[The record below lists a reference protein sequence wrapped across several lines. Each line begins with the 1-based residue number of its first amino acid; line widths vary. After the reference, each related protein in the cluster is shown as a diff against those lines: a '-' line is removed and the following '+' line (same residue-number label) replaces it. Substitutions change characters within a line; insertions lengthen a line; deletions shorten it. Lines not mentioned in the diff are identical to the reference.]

1 MLVLINAL
9 WLYWET
15 LRSPIPKS
23 EEKVLVPKIPVS
35 LGHVVRSIFSRW
47 VCLLSG
53 PLVLASSGQQSCCAS
68 SDLSDGHRGLV

>member
-1 MLVLINAL
+1 MLVLIAL
-9 WLYWET
+9 WLYCET
-15 LRSPIPKS
+15 LRSPIPES
-23 EEKVLVPKIPVS
+23 EENVLVPKIPVS
-35 LGHVVRSIFSRW
+35 SGHVVRSIFSRW